1 MHAGKQTDNHLAEI
15 RLVNDENGMFLM
27 VVTDFFF
34 ILNTAAA
41 PALC

>member
-1 MHAGKQTDNHLAEI
+1 MHAGKQTGNHLAEI
-15 RLVNDENGMFLM
+15 RLVNDENGEFLM
-27 VVTDFFF
+27 VTDFFF